1 MRPLKIMLVDDHPIV
16 RAGFRQLLEL
26 EPGWKVVAE
35 AGSAQEL
42 AACLLHTRCHVL
54 VLDLSLPDA
63 DGLVMLRQLRTQRPE
78 LTIVVMTM
86 HHGSLYVQ
94 EALSAGA
101 AAFVTKSSP
110 AEELVEAVRRAAAGK
125 TYLSTDVREMA
136 AATDMRIAQFQE
148 LTVREQQVFLL
159 LARGHS
165 VARVAST
172 IGISAKTTYSHRTSL
187 HAKLK
192 LSSDYDLRMLAVQ
205 MGLVPPA

>member
-1 MRPLKIMLVDDHPIV
+1 MLVDDHPIV

-26 EPGWKVVAE
+26 EPGWTVVAE
-35 AGSAQEL
+35 AGSGQEL
-42 AACLLHTRCHVL
+42 AAALLHAHCHVL

-63 DGLVMLRQLRTQRPE
+63 DGLVMLRQLRAQRPE

-110 AEELVEAVRRAAAGK
+110 PEELVEAIRRAAAGK
-125 TYLSTDVREMA
+125 TYLSADVRDTLAEEG
-136 AATDMRIAQFQE
+136 MRPAQLPE
-148 LTVREQQVFLL
+148 LTLREQQVFLL

-172 IGISAKTTYSHRTSL
+172 IGISAKTAYSHRTSV

-192 LSSDYDLRMLAVQ
+192 VNSDYELRMLATR
-205 MGLVPPA
+205 MGVVPPV

>member
-1 MRPLKIMLVDDHPIV
+1 MLVDDHPIV

-26 EPGWKVVAE
+26 EPGWEVVAE

-42 AACLLHTRCHVL
+42 AACLLHAPCHVL

-63 DGLVMLRQLRTQRPE
+63 DGLVMLRQLRTQHPE
-78 LTIVVMTM
+78 VNIVVMTM

-101 AAFVTKSSP
+101 SAFVTKSSP
-110 AEELVEAVRRAAAGK
+110 PEELVEAIRRAAMGK
-125 TYLSTDVREMA
+125 SYLSADVRETA
-136 AATDMRIAQFQE
+136 GEPDMRLAQLPE
-148 LTVREQQVFLL
+148 LTIREQQVFLL

-172 IGISAKTTYSHRTSL
+172 IGISAKTAYSHRTSV

-192 LSSDYDLRMLAVQ
+192 LASDYELRRLAMR
-205 MGLVPPA
+205 MGVIPPG